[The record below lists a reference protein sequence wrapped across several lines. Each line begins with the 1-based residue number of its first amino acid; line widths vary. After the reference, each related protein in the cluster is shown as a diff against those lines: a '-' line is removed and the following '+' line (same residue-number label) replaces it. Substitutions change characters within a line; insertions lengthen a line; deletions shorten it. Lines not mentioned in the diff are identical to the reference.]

1 MSNKKSSVKRLL
13 WYVRRHLKNLIPGAL
28 CMVLSAI
35 SLPLQLKLAQIMIN
49 GAVEK
54 KEISFFLT
62 YFTLSLLIILVSI
75 PLEYFSSY
83 LVTRAGQ
90 KVIQDLR
97 KDVFAHLQYLSISF
111 FEKRKTGEVMSYI
124 TNDVAGVQ
132 AFVTTSLI
140 EVVTNT
146 VKIILLLVLLF
157 HLDWMLTCFALIG
170 LPVLYISFKHYGKKL
185 RSISSRIQAGLSD
198 LTHILQETLSS
209 MKVVKSFTREEYEIH
224 KFNKSNQA
232 FFSGMMKMSQ
242 VGSLL
247 PPMVRGVNMIGL
259 LIVVLIGCY
268 EIATGRMK
276 PGDFLAFAMAVG
288 SLAAPINTLTRF
300 SASLPV
306 VKTCADRIFSLLDE
320 KQEIHPD
327 PEAVTLKE
335 KEVSGKVAFE
345 QVSFRYGKQR
355 VLEKVSLL
363 AVPGKVVALVGPSGA
378 GKTTLVNLILR
389 FYDPEEGHI
398 LLDGRDIRKI
408 KLHSLRQQIG
418 IVPQETILFNG
429 TIFENILYGDLNATV
444 QEVIEAA
451 KLANAHEFITGFP
464 GGYETET
471 GDRGVLLSGG
481 QRQRIAIARAILK
494 NPKILILD
502 EATSSLDTA
511 SEALVQEALN
521 RLMRGRTTF
530 IIAHRL
536 STIRNADSIVVLEKG
551 EIVQIGNHEELLE
564 RKGLYRTLYLAEE
577 KKSKK
582 TQDGSNLPVAS

>member
-146 VKIILLLVLLF
+146 VKIILLLALLF

-170 LPVLYISFKHYGKKL
+170 LPVLYLSFKHYGKKL

-247 PPMVRGVNMIGL
+247 PPIVRGVNMIGL

-429 TIFENILYGDLNATV
+429 TIFENILYGDLNAAA

-481 QRQRIAIARAILK
+481 QRQRIAIARAVLK

>member
-1 MSNKKSSVKRLL
+1 MKRLL

-146 VKIILLLVLLF
+146 VKITLLLVLLF

-170 LPVLYISFKHYGKKL
+170 LPVLYLSFKHYGKKL

-259 LIVVLIGCY
+259 LTVVLIGCY

-335 KEVSGKVAFE
+335 KEVSGQVAFE

-429 TIFENILYGDLNATV
+429 TIFENILYGNLNATI